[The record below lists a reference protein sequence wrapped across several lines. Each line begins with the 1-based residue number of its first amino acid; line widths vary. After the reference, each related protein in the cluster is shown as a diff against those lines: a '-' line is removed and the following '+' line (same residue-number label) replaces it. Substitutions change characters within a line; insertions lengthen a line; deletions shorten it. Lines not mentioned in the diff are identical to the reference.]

1 MTIKKGEVANSYE
14 TTLTNKTKMTGLK
27 EDDSY
32 KHLGVIQTDGTKHHE
47 MKENSKQST
56 IDE

>member
-1 MTIKKGEVANSYE
+1 
-14 TTLTNKTKMTGLK
+14 MTGLK